1 MHGPSG
7 DLKEG
12 ENAAGGERTGEEA
25 TVRRARDGDVRA
37 FEDLYRTHVGR
48 VYAICLRLTADEQKA
63 EILAQDA
70 FVQAWEKLDTFRGD
84 SAFGT
89 WLYRLAVNIVLQEK
103 RSARRHRER
112 IIHTADIPDTGR
124 TAGTPAE
131 ESRIDLERAVAG
143 LPERARMVFVLHDIE
158 GYRHEEI
165 AEKMGT
171 SAGTSK
177 AQLHRARMLLRKA
190 LQR

>member
-7 DLKEG
+7 ESKEG
-12 ENAAGGERTGEEA
+12 ENAAGGERAREET
-25 TVRRARDGDVRA
+25 TVRRAQDGDVGA
-37 FEDLYRTHVGR
+37 FEELYRTHVGR
-48 VYAICLRLTADEQKA
+48 VYAICLRLTADEYRA
-63 EILAQDA
+63 EILTQDA
-70 FVQAWEKLDTFRGD
+70 FVKAWEKLDTFRRE

-103 RSARRHRER
+103 RSARRYRER
-112 IIHTADIPDTGR
+112 IVHTTDAPDTGY

-143 LPERARMVFVLHDIE
+143 LPERARTVFVLHDIE

-165 AEKMGT
+165 ASMMGT
-171 SAGTSK
+171 SVGTSK
-177 AQLHRARMLLRKA
+177 AQLHRARMLIRKA
-190 LQR
+190 LGK